1 MTACLP
7 SLLSGHPLPM
17 ELYTTTP
24 STHNIDNGS
33 FVHELSLLHIIFNSL
48 SQSLANSICK
58 DSEFTNPN
66 LANGN
71 AVLSIGV
78 DVGLENKWMWNVPL
92 PIHCKGRWVGDVVLC
107 IYGGIQQQSQSL
119 DFQGL
124 AVKSLLG
131 VLMVSF
137 FLFTC
142 VCFI

>member
-17 ELYTTTP
+17 ALYTTTP
-24 STHNIDNGS
+24 TSTHNIDNGS

-71 AVLSIGV
+71 AVFSNGV
-78 DVGLENKWMWNVPL
+78 DVGLENKWMWNAPL
-92 PIHCKGRWVGDVVLC
+92 HNHCKGRSVG
-107 IYGGIQQQSQSL
+107 GWS
-119 DFQGL
+119 
-124 AVKSLLG
+124 
-131 VLMVSF
+131 
-137 FLFTC
+137 C
-142 VCFI
+142 VCWYMKIYNNRVSHWISKD